1 MYSAK
6 KRYLVALGIWW
17 ALCIAVMLGLGVLVV
32 LPQEERLADLEGQ
45 INDVAQRLAHAQ
57 EAGKPQTQARV
68 QAEMTELKQ
77 RLADFTVRADSA
89 SSLTFQIGQ
98 LADMIQLKDLT
109 SKRKEGLSQD
119 KLEGFQNLGEVW
131 LEVAFKGDFWQFA
144 QFINRLERHEPVV
157 FVETFNIKRDI
168 RGGQAREAEVSLCFL
183 VQSESMAKL

>member
-6 KRYLVALGIWW
+6 KRYLVAMGIWW
-17 ALCIAVMLGLGVLVV
+17 TLCIAVMLGLGVLVV
-32 LPQEERLADLEGQ
+32 LPQKERLADLANQ
-45 INDVAQRLAHAQ
+45 THDVAQRLAHAQ

-119 KLEGFQNLGEVW
+119 KLEGFRNLGEVW

-144 QFINRLERHEPVV
+144 QFINQLERHEPVV

-183 VQSESMAKL
+183 VQSESVAKL

>member
-6 KRYLVALGIWW
+6 KKYLVALGIWW
-17 ALCIAVMLGLGVLVV
+17 ALCVAAMVVLGALVV
-32 LPQEERLADLEGQ
+32 LPQEERLTDLEGQ
-45 INDVAQRLAHAQ
+45 IKDVAQRLAHAQ

-68 QAEMTELKQ
+68 QAEMEELQQ

-98 LADMIQLKDLT
+98 LADTIQLKDLT
-109 SKRKEGLSQD
+109 SKRKEGLSQE

-144 QFINRLERHEPVV
+144 QFINQLERHEPVV
-157 FVETFNIKRDI
+157 FIETFNIQRDI

-183 VQSESMAKL
+183 VQSESVAKL

>member
-1 MYSAK
+1 VHSTK
-6 KRYLVALGIWW
+6 KRYLATLGIWW
-17 ALCIAVMLGLGVLVV
+17 AVCAGVMLVLGVLVV
-32 LPQEERLADLEGQ
+32 MPQEERLTDLEGQ
-45 INDVAQRLAHAQ
+45 INEVAQRLAHAQ

-68 QAEMTELKQ
+68 QAEMAELQQ
-77 RLADFTVRADSA
+77 RLADFTVQTDSA

-98 LADMIQLKDLT
+98 VADTIQLKELT
-109 SKRKEGLSQD
+109 SKRREGLSQE

-157 FVETFNIKRDI
+157 FVETFHIQRDA

-183 VQSESMAKL
+183 VQSESVAQL

>member
-1 MYSAK
+1 VYSAK